1 MPEPTRPRLA
11 TMPREDW
18 VDVPDAGRAIRHS
31 ASSYDAGRPS
41 SSYDAGPSGERSPGR
56 LRRFVR
62 EYGWRAYALPLL
74 IVITIV
80 ALMRM
85 NEPGGPPRPASAAG
99 ASGASL
105 AGAGPPR
112 AAPTDTP
119 MMPDKAGSAVQR
131 EVLASD
137 ALPPG
142 GPLHPAG

>member
-1 MPEPTRPRLA
+1 MPESTRPRLA
-11 TMPREDW
+11 TMPRDDW
-18 VDVPDAGRAIRHS
+18 VDVPDPGRAIRHS

-85 NEPGGPPRPASAAG
+85 NEPGGPPHPAPPPA
-99 ASGASL
+99 ASG
-105 AGAGPPR
+105 PR
-112 AAPTDTP
+112 
-119 MMPDKAGSAVQR
+119 
-131 EVLASD
+131 
-137 ALPPG
+137 
-142 GPLHPAG
+142 